1 MTARPCIACGEVIS
15 TGTRCS
21 TCTPADTKKPRKIAH
36 AGTDNQ
42 WRRLSLRARRMQPFC
57 IDCHT
62 DQDLTADHIIPVD
75 IAPELAHTTENITV
89 RCRPHNSARGNRY
102 TQAEAEQVLN
112 ALLSAQARRPSPR
125 LRKLIPIA
133 QRAVQVG
140 TRPPEQHEHP
150 GGKARGPLLF
160 DAEPS
165 SGAECGGALRR
176 RVGGWG
182 PGHLECTARQ
192 DLEGSDSVPTGALVR
207 PVDEVLARDTAS
219 VCFEGQLRHD
229 WSLP

>member
-1 MTARPCIACGEVIS
+1 MTARPCLHCGDLIA

-57 IDCHT
+57 TDCHT

-75 IAPELAHTTENITV
+75 VAPELAHTTENITV

-125 LRKLIPIA
+125 LRKLIPVA
-133 QRAVQVG
+133 QRAAQVG
-140 TRPPEQHEHP
+140 TSPLSSTNTP
-150 GGKARGPLLF
+150 GA
-160 DAEPS
+160 
-165 SGAECGGALRR
+165 RR
-176 RVGGWG
+176 RGRYSSNGSIDTHALG
-182 PGHLECTARQ
+182 P
-192 DLEGSDSVPTGALVR
+192 
-207 PVDEVLARDTAS
+207 
-219 VCFEGQLRHD
+219 
-229 WSLP
+229 

>member
-21 TCTPADTKKPRKIAH
+21 TCTPADTKKARKIAH
-36 AGTDNQ
+36 AGTDSQ

-75 IAPELAHTTENITV
+75 VAPELAYTTENITV

-112 ALLSAQARRPSPR
+112 ALLSAQARRSSPR
-125 LRKLIPIA
+125 LRKLIPVA

-150 GGKARGPLLF
+150 GGKAQGALLF
-160 DAEPS
+160 GCSTFSESAIPTAVSEEGDILAIRNHSQSAVVVTANRIAGDALNEDVL
-165 SGAECGGALRR
+165 A
-176 RVGGWG
+176 VGTLVDT
-182 PGHLECTARQ
+182 P
-192 DLEGSDSVPTGALVR
+192 DLELHS
-207 PVDEVLARDTAS
+207 
-219 VCFEGQLRHD
+219 
-229 WSLP
+229 WSMP